1 MSRDNVLAGKIKF
14 FFWCSLKKAFFKIR
28 KPKTSLGVDWVFT
41 LTIQIDLI
49 DKNLEG
55 PVYQDRLYFLL
66 AKYKEVVF
74 YVRYSC
80 WPCNMIQTVLS
91 KENTRNKSKDQ
102 EYQNIKELP
111 IVKIFNAYVSYS
123 YFSHTTNTWV
133 TQKQEVYRTY
143 LENTNSQ
150 GLSKFFKAHN
160 I

>member
-1 MSRDNVLAGKIKF
+1 
-14 FFWCSLKKAFFKIR
+14 
-28 KPKTSLGVDWVFT
+28 
-41 LTIQIDLI
+41 
-49 DKNLEG
+49 
-55 PVYQDRLYFLL
+55 
-66 AKYKEVVF
+66 
-74 YVRYSC
+74 
-80 WPCNMIQTVLS
+80 MIQTVLS